1 MGRKPI
7 HTVHSVDEDDSRRI
21 QGRRDFPLLLSR
33 QGPVM
38 WADIN
43 AGVETIINVGSVIAI
58 IGENKEARNVWKELK
73 LRKIQRII
81 HQTLHRA
88 WREALTG
95 PSIDESYPGAGE
107 FAELLRMSCKT
118 KKRTAEAII
127 QYHTEHM
134 KGVLESLP
142 DHWLKRGPE
151 AEPPADWDEM
161 ADFLWVAT
169 FHLLCVAAL
178 AQTGG
183 FNINHQRTQCLCFA
197 CLLGQ
202 KEASDLLENCEDYQ
216 SICTTVARRF
226 PLREKAKLQFNLR
239 TMRGID
245 PGLIEEETT
254 QDIIAAARS
263 VFSV

>member
-1 MGRKPI
+1 M
-7 HTVHSVDEDDSRRI
+7 
-21 QGRRDFPLLLSR
+21 
-33 QGPVM
+33 
-38 WADIN
+38 
-43 AGVETIINVGSVIAI
+43 
-58 IGENKEARNVWKELK
+58 
-73 LRKIQRII
+73 
-81 HQTLHRA
+81 
-88 WREALTG
+88 
-95 PSIDESYPGAGE
+95 
-107 FAELLRMSCKT
+107 
-118 KKRTAEAII
+118 
-127 QYHTEHM
+127 
-134 KGVLESLP
+134 
-142 DHWLKRGPE
+142 
-151 AEPPADWDEM
+151 
-161 ADFLWVAT
+161 
-169 FHLLCVAAL
+169 AAL